1 MCLWLSFSFCWLQKR
16 QRDRLKKESSELDL
30 LLSTYKSLADKEQ
43 IDFPPEGHEPSLD
56 SPVKQS
62 PFKFGA
68 VNQVETASP
77 ESPTNENVVSK
88 KPAFLMT
95 WEEREREKKLEK
107 ERSKAQRI
115 EEEKQ
120 RLEQRTQERKS
131 REEYE
136 RRLSSL
142 VERSRE
148 HAATTIQRFLR
159 RTSASYRR
167 QQHARA
173 WNAAT
178 RIQSRLR
185 GFMCRKKLYP
195 KLVEQHRCA
204 RELGLMAQNES
215 EMRAL
220 VHEELQYRIEA
231 QNDELQ
237 RQYQPGSPVISS
249 PHLKHDVSALV
260 TMYRKLKRIFTL
272 AAGEGNGG
280 REYELLFAKLDLRR
294 DGVLDRAEFRLG
306 TRNFGIRIDRK
317 LTRAYVLLVLF
328 T

>member
-1 MCLWLSFSFCWLQKR
+1 
-16 QRDRLKKESSELDL
+16 
-30 LLSTYKSLADKEQ
+30 
-43 IDFPPEGHEPSLD
+43 
-56 SPVKQS
+56 
-62 PFKFGA
+62 
-68 VNQVETASP
+68 
-77 ESPTNENVVSK
+77 
-88 KPAFLMT
+88 MT

-115 EEEKQ
+115 EKEKQ

-131 REEYE
+131 REEHE

-148 HAATTIQRFLR
+148 RAATTIQRFLR
-159 RTSASYRR
+159 RTSANYKR

-173 WNAAT
+173 WNAVT

-204 RELGLMAQNES
+204 HELGLMAQNES
-215 EMRAL
+215 EMRTL
-220 VHEELQYRIEA
+220 VYEELQHRIEA

-237 RQYQPGSPVISS
+237 RHYQPGSPVISSPLSS

-260 TMYRKLKRIFTL
+260 AMYRKLKRIFML
-272 AAGEGNGG
+272 AAAGEGNGE

-294 DGVLDRAEFRLG
+294 DGVLDRAEFRMG
-306 TRNFGIRIDRK
+306 IRNFGIRIDRK